1 VDQSALKK
9 TDCLKR
15 DASDPLRSF
24 KDRFALPPSGSIHFD
39 ANSIGAM
46 PKNAPERVQRLL
58 EEGWRKLSRRG
69 WSELDWLDKSKTMG
83 AGISHILGAHQDDVV
98 VCDNTTINLF
108 KILSYAWRIRK
119 NGSAIL
125 TEAHN
130 FPTDIF
136 VAEGFKNLLDGFDV
150 DCDLQFAETREDVHD
165 QLGDDTAVLYLTH
178 TDYRYSQRWDMSEL
192 TKKAHEK
199 NTLVIW
205 DLSHSAGALEID
217 LMGCNADFAVGCGY
231 KYLCGGPGS
240 PAFIFIHPSHQNAAW
255 PTIAG
260 WLGHADFFAFA
271 NTFTPNPGVQGH
283 NTGSP
288 SIIANEIFDCAVD
301 IWRDVN
307 IKDVGTKHRSL
318 SETVIQLIEQE
329 CSHLGVSVIS
339 PKNYFLQ
346 GGHIA
351 FEHEGA
357 GALCEALF
365 EHGMICSFRKPNSI
379 RLGISP
385 LYHSHEDMWD
395 GVQRIKQIISSEVW
409 RNPRFQKITI

>member
-1 VDQSALKK
+1 
-9 TDCLKR
+9 
-15 DASDPLRSF
+15 
-24 KDRFALPPSGSIHFD
+24 
-39 ANSIGAM
+39 
-46 PKNAPERVQRLL
+46 
-58 EEGWRKLSRRG
+58 
-69 WSELDWLDKSKTMG
+69 
-83 AGISHILGAHQDDVV
+83 
-98 VCDNTTINLF
+98 
-108 KILSYAWRIRK
+108 
-119 NGSAIL
+119 
-125 TEAHN
+125 
-130 FPTDIF
+130 
-136 VAEGFKNLLDGFDV
+136 
-150 DCDLQFAETREDVHD
+150 
-165 QLGDDTAVLYLTH
+165 
-178 TDYRYSQRWDMSEL
+178 MSEL

-240 PAFIFIHPSHQNAAW
+240 PAFIFVHPSHQNAAW

-271 NTFTPNPGVQGH
+271 NTFTPNPGVQVH

-395 GVQRIKQIISSEVW
+395 GIQRIKQIISSEVW